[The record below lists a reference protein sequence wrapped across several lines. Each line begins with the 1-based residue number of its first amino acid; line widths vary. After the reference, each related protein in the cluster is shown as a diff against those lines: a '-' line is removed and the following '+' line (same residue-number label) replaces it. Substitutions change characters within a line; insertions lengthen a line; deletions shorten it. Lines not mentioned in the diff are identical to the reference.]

1 MNKIFMLTACIAI
14 SLMVSCTKDQ
24 TNESIQQLDSK
35 TSLLDSDFGRALVE
49 KVGIEKANGIL
60 QQVNNQQRT
69 PITYEGQLCPDEV
82 NTGDAVLRGF
92 NDLANADFWSFYGSA
107 GDVVNISVSRVNC
120 EMDPIFYL
128 FEGGGDTGSLTF
140 LIGEDDNNPL
150 SCTPA
155 CFAWSDPSISGF
167 VLPSTGYYTVA
178 VWDFASGSC
187 ATGTMDYSIVAS
199 GSGIVCDT
207 DGDGCYDDVD
217 PHPNSNED
225 PTVTIDGCDSGV
237 DNVFIDDC
245 STMNDL
251 ISDCAAAAANHDEF
265 VDCVAQLTNAWVAE
279 GLITGRQK
287 GRIQSCAGQSGIP
300 Y

>member
-1 MNKIFMLTACIAI
+1 MNKIFMPVACVAI

-24 TNESIQQLDSK
+24 TNESIHQLDSK
-35 TSLLDSDFGRALVE
+35 ISLLESDFGRALVE
-49 KVGIEKANGIL
+49 KVGKEKANGIL

-82 NTGDAVLRGF
+82 NTGDAVLGGYS
-92 NDLANADFWSFYGSA
+92 DLANADFWSFYGNA

-120 EMDPIFYL
+120 NMDPAFILYD
-128 FEGGGDTGSLTF
+128 GYGDTDSLT
-140 LIGEDDNNPL
+140 LLTGADDNDP
-150 SCTPA
+150 PA
-155 CFAWSDPSISGF
+155 CEPGCSSFGDPSISGF

-178 VWDFASGSC
+178 VWDFLSGAC

-207 DGDGCYDDVD
+207 DGDGCNDDVD

-237 DNVFIDDC
+237 DNVFINDC

-265 VDCVAQLTNAWVAE
+265 VDCVAQLTNAWVAS
-279 GLITGRQK
+279 GLITGKQK
-287 GRIQSCAGQSGIP
+287 GKIQSCAGQSGIP